1 VWKGSPLSCFS
12 GLLSDAAPHSPAM
25 SNPSQKILSADTDSM
40 SMPPQR
46 MPSGRAFGGLT
57 LADLPPP
64 NTKRWVI
71 RRKAEVVAGVRS
83 GIISLEE
90 ACRRYKLSIE
100 EFLSWQRLI
109 ESHGLAGLRATRLQE
124 YRAGAEK
131 SD

>member
-1 VWKGSPLSCFS
+1 
-12 GLLSDAAPHSPAM
+12 M
-25 SNPSQKILSADTDSM
+25 SNPSQKILSAGTEGM

-46 MPSGRAFGGLT
+46 VASGRVFGGLT
-57 LADLPPP
+57 VADLPPP

-90 ACRRYKLSIE
+90 ACRRYKLSME

-109 ESHGLAGLRATRLQE
+109 ESHGLAGLRATRVQE
-124 YRAGAEK
+124 YRVGGEK
-131 SD
+131 SE